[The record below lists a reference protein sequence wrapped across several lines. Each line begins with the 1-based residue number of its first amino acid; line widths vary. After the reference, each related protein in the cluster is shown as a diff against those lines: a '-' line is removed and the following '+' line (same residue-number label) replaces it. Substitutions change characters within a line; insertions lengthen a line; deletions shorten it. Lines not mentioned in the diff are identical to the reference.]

1 MEDLSIIENNLKE
14 LFVDYI
20 DEMFKNMIKNNNYD
34 IKNKIIEDI
43 NLIDLK
49 KKEIIRYFDKT
60 ESIMKNMLKNI
71 DNSDINNVE
80 KLVLKI

>member
-20 DEMFKNMIKNNNYD
+20 DEMFKNMIKNQNYNF
-34 IKNKIIEDI
+34 KNKIIEDI

-60 ESIMKNMLKNI
+60 ESIMKNMIKNI

>member
-20 DEMFKNMIKNNNYD
+20 DEMFKNMIENKNYD

-43 NLIDLK
+43 NLIDYK
-49 KKEIIRYFDKT
+49 KKQMIRYFDKT
-60 ESIMKNMLKNI
+60 DSIMKNMIKNI
-71 DNSDINNVE
+71 DNSNINNVE
-80 KLVLKI
+80 KVVLKI